1 MGMGDDPPPPDE
13 EVGGRPRLASRHEDI
28 ALVLKLDGRSF
39 DHGPDADDI
48 AIASSA
54 SYLRGHRA
62 ARAAAHAAAS
72 GKGARKDHSRRKN
85 IGQIRKIQWY
95 KG

>member
-1 MGMGDDPPPPDE
+1 MGDDPPPPDE

-54 SYLRGHRA
+54 SYLRGHG
-62 ARAAAHAAAS
+62 S
-72 GKGARKDHSRRKN
+72 KLKE
-85 IGQIRKIQWY
+85 
-95 KG
+95 